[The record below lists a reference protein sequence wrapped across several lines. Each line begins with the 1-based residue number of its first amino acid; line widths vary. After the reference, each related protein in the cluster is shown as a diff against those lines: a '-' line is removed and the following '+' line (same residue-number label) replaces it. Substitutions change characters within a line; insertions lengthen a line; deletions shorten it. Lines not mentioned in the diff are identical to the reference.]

1 MILKSSTSYSLWDSS
16 TDKQI
21 TQLKPKPENER
32 SELWLA
38 VHLPKL
44 ALEVVTTASNSRPIV
59 VIEDI
64 NSKQVIHIASEAA
77 EKIGIV
83 PGMSLTAAFTFC
95 SDLETHQIKPLA
107 QQQRLQDLAAWALQF
122 SPRISL
128 HLPDSLL
135 LEIAGSIK
143 YFKELDI
150 IQKQISDALKNR
162 WKHDFYLAVSPTP
175 EASILLAKSG
185 KQIVVK
191 NISNLRSALGDLS
204 ITLLPLDK
212 KSKQQLTKVGVRIL
226 RDLWRLP
233 SAALA
238 RRFNIDLIN
247 YLDRS
252 LGKQSSPLAS
262 YQAPKRFQATYD
274 IPHEIRDYQLLL
286 PCAYKLLNEFCDF
299 LKKSDMYA
307 SNFVFY
313 FKHQQYIPTVIDIS
327 LRQPLRNSEHFM
339 MLLETKL
346 QQTSLVAPVIA
357 MKLFSETLH
366 AYTTQT
372 LELFSNGDI
381 DAGASDNI
389 ASLLEQLHA
398 RLGYDAISDISHH
411 EDHRP
416 EYASSNNNPGKQTS
430 EHIKKPRPFWLL
442 PEPKQLLIKNNRLYY
457 KSIIHF
463 SMGPERIEAGWW
475 DGVDIQRDYYIGIDE
490 AAGSLWIYH
499 DLKDKKYWYLHGLFG

>member
-1 MILKSSTSYSLWDSS
+1 MVLKSSTSYSLWDSP
-16 TDKQI
+16 TDEQ
-21 TQLKPKPENER
+21 TSQLKPKTENEH
-32 SELWLA
+32 SELWMA

-44 ALEVVTTASNSRPIV
+44 ALEVVTMTNNSKPIA
-59 VIEDI
+59 VIEEI
-64 NSKQVIHIASEAA
+64 NSKQVIHIVSEAA
-77 EKIGIV
+77 EKTGIV
-83 PGMSLTAAFTFC
+83 SGMSLSAAFTLC

-107 QQQRLQDLAAWALQF
+107 QQQRLQDLAGWALQF
-122 SPRISL
+122 TPRISL

-162 WKHDFYLAVSPTP
+162 WKHNFYLAVSPTP

-191 NISNLRSALGDLS
+191 NISNLRSVLGDLS
-204 ITLLPLDK
+204 IALLPLDK
-212 KSKQQLTKVGVRIL
+212 KSKKQLTKIGVRIL

-238 RRFNIDLIN
+238 RRFNINLIN
-247 YLDRS
+247 YLERT

-262 YQAPKRFQATYD
+262 YRAPKHFQATYD
-274 IPHEIRDYQLLL
+274 TPHEIENYQLLL

-299 LKKSDMYA
+299 LKKSDMYV

-313 FKHQQYIPTVIDIS
+313 FKHPQCIPTIIDIS
-327 LRQPLRNSEHFM
+327 LRQPLRNSEYFM
-339 MLLETKL
+339 ILLETKL
-346 QQTSLVAPVIA
+346 QQTSLVAPVIGVN
-357 MKLFSETLH
+357 LLSEALH
-366 AYTTQT
+366 AYTAKTF
-372 LELFSNGDI
+372 ELFSNNDI
-381 DAGASDNI
+381 DAEANGNI
-389 ASLLEQLHA
+389 ASLLEQLYA
-398 RLGYDAISDISHH
+398 RLDHELIKDISCR
-411 EDHRP
+411 EDQRP
-416 EYASSNNNPGKQTS
+416 EYASSNIKPGKQAS

-463 SMGPERIEAGWW
+463 SVGPERIEAGWW
-475 DGVDIQRDYYIGIDE
+475 DDGDIQRDYYIGIDE
-490 AAGSLWIYH
+490 VAGSLWIYH
-499 DLKDKKYWYLHGLFG
+499 DLKEKKYWYLHGLFG